1 MFNHF
6 LDTRQTHRDDA
17 IDKCSITYL
26 GESFPLALVPED
38 LREGGRTRLHHPGP
52 PLESPDVL
60 EQNGG
65 APAHPPHLLQEDL
78 SFLESKHVFEFPE
91 RAAFDALIDV
101 FLNTFLPLYS
111 LVNRQEFI
119 EQYQHER
126 LPWIL
131 VHSCCFVSTTFCAE
145 SLLHKLGYTSRKEAR
160 YAFYSK
166 AKALFDAGYERN
178 KIVVLQSTIMLTFWG
193 GGPNDY
199 WNTWSWVST
208 AVTIAETLGIHRS
221 TSATNMSPKDRSLL
235 KRLWWTLVVR
245 DASSATLV
253 GRPFRINMEHGDA
266 EMLTLQ
272 DFKHEI
278 QSLEL
283 VGHSLARTFAHYQV
297 EVTKLSLL
305 LYDID
310 YARFIPGPKALSMP
324 EVYGRLQ
331 AWKNS
336 LPPEVDW
343 DQDPNRGNL
352 LATCLSMVYDHH
364 LMLAS
369 IGIASSAI
377 ATSNGDG
384 DVNPDG
390 SMTTVQQPFAELAAQ
405 RVSSQASAI
414 VMKSQSLLVPHETY
428 QAVFLAGVVS
438 YTSMRSSQTMLAQVG
453 RLVVDNCRMVLHNVR
468 DAWDAAPWIII
479 LFDGLTNSLNA
490 LPRQES
496 SAQTPA
502 VPGRTPI
509 FSMVDFDEILR
520 RYTKSLVCHL
530 RCGELVLRTPD
541 DKAYCVY
548 LSVIPDPQCARIEI
562 ELCIIPALEQQDT
575 DPIYYERHAEE
586 RMTASSLAQEDIG
599 PVYMRRPFDSQARPA
614 KNDPPTGCHNFSRLL
629 YAVQIR
635 PVKEAEAAVSRL
647 PKLDVPKGQVVFS
660 WKGTAFLKLAINRPA
675 TGIAAAAARTFRA
688 IFQAMKSGAE
698 LHVVSV
704 PHKNGGGLRILD
716 MYWLH
721 FARLSSPSPPA
732 VLCAQQGGL

>member
-1 MFNHF
+1 MCLGDDTSRTRAQRRTRSRHMLSQSPERTTSSRSRASKACARCNQKRVKCDALTVGQPCSRCRRGGISQCVLISSRRGQYSRKRAATSSEPSRPDVAVSGPPANETGEDVESPLEPSPQHLDRQTETVPAQPISEERPTPLDPTPTSHKSGESGSAYKEVSWAVMFNHF

-26 GESFPLALVPED
+26 GESFPLALVLED

-52 PLESPDVL
+52 PLESPNVL

-65 APAHPPHLLQEDL
+65 APAHPPHLLPEDL
-78 SFLESKHVFEFPE
+78 NYLESKHVFEYPE
-91 RAAFDALIDV
+91 RAAFDAMVDV
-101 FLNTFLPLYS
+101 FLNNFLPLYS
-111 LVNRQEFI
+111 LVNRQEFL
-119 EQYQHER
+119 EQHQHDR

-131 VHSCCFVSTTFCAE
+131 VHSCCFVAATFGPE
-145 SLLHKLGYTSRKEAR
+145 SLLHKAGYTSRKEAR
-160 YAFYSK
+160 YAYYGK

-235 KRLWWTLVVR
+235 KRLWWMLVVR

-272 DFKHEI
+272 DFEHEI
-278 QSLEL
+278 QGLE
-283 VGHSLARTFAHYQV
+283 VAGHSLARTFAHYQV

-310 YARFIPGPKALSMP
+310 YARFIPGPKALSMAQ
-324 EVYGRLQ
+324 VYGRLQ
-331 AWKNS
+331 EWKNS
-336 LPPEVDW
+336 LPQEVDW
-343 DQDPNRGNL
+343 DHDPNHGNL

-369 IGIASSAI
+369 IGIASSEI

-384 DVNPDG
+384 GINPDG
-390 SMTTVQQPFAELAAQ
+390 SIATIQQPFAELAAQ

-468 DAWDAAPWIII
+468 DAWDAAPWIIT

-496 SAQTPA
+496 SAQTPMF
-502 VPGRTPI
+502 G
-509 FSMVDFDEILR
+509 FGSMVDIDESMMGFGMPASWQSNPMLSALFD
-520 RYTKSLVCHL
+520 
-530 RCGELVLRTPD
+530 TP
-541 DKAYCVY
+541 
-548 LSVIPDPQCARIEI
+548 Q
-562 ELCIIPALEQQDT
+562 
-575 DPIYYERHAEE
+575 
-586 RMTASSLAQEDIG
+586 TA
-599 PVYMRRPFDSQARPA
+599 
-614 KNDPPTGCHNFSRLL
+614 
-629 YAVQIR
+629 
-635 PVKEAEAAVSRL
+635 
-647 PKLDVPKGQVVFS
+647 
-660 WKGTAFLKLAINRPA
+660 W
-675 TGIAAAAARTFRA
+675 
-688 IFQAMKSGAE
+688 
-698 LHVVSV
+698 
-704 PHKNGGGLRILD
+704 
-716 MYWLH
+716 
-721 FARLSSPSPPA
+721 
-732 VLCAQQGGL
+732 